1 MDERKHKRIVFS
13 RMYVMYHRRK
23 CTKRYKHLFCV
34 GKFSN
39 AKRMRVV
46 FFFLVR
52 TQNLQCLQRA
62 GTVPVGTYRT
72 YLPTRTYS
80 LPTTGR

>member
-52 TQNLQCLQRA
+52 TQNLQYLTYVPVLPVRTGTTGTT
-62 GTVPVGTYRT
+62 GTVGR
-72 YLPTRTYS
+72 YS
-80 LPTTGR
+80 RYYS